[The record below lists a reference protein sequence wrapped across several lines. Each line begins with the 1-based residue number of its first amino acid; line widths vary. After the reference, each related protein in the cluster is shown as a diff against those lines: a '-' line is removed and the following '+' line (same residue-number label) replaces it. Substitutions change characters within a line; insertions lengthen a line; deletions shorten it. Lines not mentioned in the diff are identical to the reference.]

1 VEGELLAFHPHV
13 VRNHH
18 TIRLNWN
25 RLFVLSVCSFP
36 FCSPRFLDA
45 LFLLLGAKEEP
56 TPRPALNQHL
66 GVVWAHEAGPTIG
79 HLTHFAL
86 AT

>member
-25 RLFVLSVCSFP
+25 RLFVLYVCSFP
-36 FCSPRFLDA
+36 LCAPHFLHA
-45 LFLLLGAKEEP
+45 LLPVAARAVLNPLGNFLGRGKSQLLAP
-56 TPRPALNQHL
+56 HSINT
-66 GVVWAHEAGPTIG
+66 
-79 HLTHFAL
+79 
-86 AT
+86 